1 LASSQLFECRK
12 KQKIVGDGT
21 WYNLTQKSFTKLVFK
36 DEIKKNLTSKIQA
49 WLVLKEN
56 ENVANDKQ
64 THFHLKTSYEIKS
77 KKKGQLPRLL
87 PIVNPNIGIDF
98 VQEVKKN

>member
-1 LASSQLFECRK
+1 M
-12 KQKIVGDGT
+12 VGDGT

-36 DEIKKNLTSKIQA
+36 DEIKKRLTCKQA
-49 WLVLKEN
+49 WLFLKEN
-56 ENVANDKQ
+56 ENVADDKQ
-64 THFHLKTSYEIKS
+64 AHFHLKSPYEIKS